1 MTAKLKITII
11 GGGVGGYPAA
21 IKAARMGAEVTLV
34 EKDLLG
40 GTCLNRGCIP
50 TKSLLHAGEVVQTME
65 ESKTFG
71 VNCKGYTIDF
81 KAMMARKQAVVNQ
94 LRNGVQGLL
103 KKKKVNI
110 VTGSAELLEPGK
122 VKIAETGKVIQA
134 DKILIATGSK
144 PRHIDFKGSAGLNL
158 LSSDEALELKKLPK
172 SVVII
177 GGGVIGLEFAQIF
190 NSLGVDVT
198 VLEVLEEI
206 AAGIDADIAAALGQI
221 MTGRGV
227 KIVTGAAIG
236 RLSKK
241 KGLISVQYKAAGK
254 AQTAVGER
262 IIMAVGRAPVTDGL
276 GAEKIGLAMEK
287 GNLVISDQMETNLPG
302 VYAAGD
308 VTGKIMLAHAA
319 TAQSECA
326 VDNMFGGK
334 KQINYNTIAGC
345 IYTSPEVGSVGL
357 TETAARERFDVEV
370 GRFPLVACGKAL
382 VINETEGFVKIVA
395 DKKYGEVLG
404 VHIIGPRATD
414 LIAEAVLG
422 MSMEMTVE
430 ELAHAVHPHP
440 TLSESLMEAA
450 MSIHGGAIHMP

>member
-50 TKSLLHAGEVVQTME
+50 TKSLLHACEVVRTMQDA
-65 ESKTFG
+65 KTFG
-71 VNCKGYTIDF
+71 VRCKGYTIDF

-103 KKKKVNI
+103 KKKKVKL
-110 VTGSAELLEPGK
+110 VKGSAQLLEPGK
-122 VKIAETGKVIQA
+122 VKVIETGEVVQS

-144 PRHIDFKGSAGLNL
+144 PRHFDFKGGAGLEL
-158 LSSDEALELKKLPK
+158 LSSDHALELKKLPK
-172 SVVII
+172 RVVIV

-190 NSLGVDVT
+190 NSLGVKVT
-198 VLEVLEEI
+198 ILELLEEI
-206 AAGIDADIAAALGQI
+206 AAGIDTDIAAALRQI
-221 MTGRGV
+221 MTQRGV
-227 KIVTGAAIG
+227 NIVTGAAIQ
-236 RLSKK
+236 RMSKK
-241 KGLISVQYKAAGK
+241 KGLITVRYEAAG
-254 AQTAVGER
+254 AVQTAVGEK
-262 IIMAVGRAPVTDGL
+262 IIMAVGRQPVTDGL

-287 GNLVISDQMETNLPG
+287 GAVVVSDQMETNLPG

-326 VDNMFGGK
+326 VDNMFGSN

-395 DKKYGEVLG
+395 EKKYGEVLG

-450 MSIHGGAIHMP
+450 MSISGGAIHMP

>member
-1 MTAKLKITII
+1 MTSKLKITII

-21 IKAARMGAEVTLV
+21 IKAARAGADVTLV

-50 TKSLLHAGEVVQTME
+50 TKSLLHAGEVVQIMQ

-81 KAMMARKQAVVNQ
+81 RAMMARKQAVVNQ

-103 KKKKVNI
+103 KKKKVKI
-110 VTGSAELLEPGK
+110 VTGSAQLLEPGK
-122 VKIAETGKVIQA
+122 VKIAETGELIKSDKV
-134 DKILIATGSK
+134 LIATGSK
-144 PRHIDFKGSAGLNL
+144 PKHLDFKGSAGLEL
-158 LSSDEALELKKLPK
+158 LNSDQALEIKELPK
-172 SVVII
+172 SVVIV

-190 NSLGVDVT
+190 NNLGVKVT
-198 VLEVLEEI
+198 ILEVLEEI
-206 AAGIDADIAAALGQI
+206 AAGIDTDIAAALGKV
-221 MTGRGV
+221 MSGRGV
-227 KIVTGAAIG
+227 DIVTGASIQ

-241 KGLISVQYKAAGK
+241 KDLITVHYDAAGK
-254 AQTAVGER
+254 MQTAVGEK

-287 GNLVISDQMETNLPG
+287 GALVVSDQMETNLPG

-326 VDNMFGGK
+326 VENMLGGK

-345 IYTSPEVGSVGL
+345 IYTSPEVGCVGL
-357 TETAARERFDVEV
+357 TEAAARERYDVEV

-414 LIAEAVLG
+414 LIEEAVLG
-422 MSMEMTVE
+422 VSMEMTVE
-430 ELAHAVHPHP
+430 DLALAVHPHP